1 MFIQCLGSSDVTK
14 TLPLKKLMTRV
25 ASWLKQLMRP
35 TLATSVQT
43 IRLLLVDDQMIV
55 REGLR
60 LLLEN
65 QNGLF
70 VTGEASNFAD
80 AVALAARDQPDL
92 ILLDLDLGD
101 VHGLDCLPELL
112 KVSPQSKVLVL
123 TGVYDLEIFHQA
135 VSRGAV
141 GIVRKMEAAE
151 VLVKAIRKVF
161 AGEVWLDGALMA
173 RVLNDLWRVKSGQP
187 LESAAVATMR
197 LGGPQRET
205 IEQFWSPRIEAPNPD
220 EAARI
225 AQLTEREREV
235 IGLIGEGLR
244 NQQIAD
250 RLSISVITVR
260 HHLSSVFAKLDVG
273 DRFELAIYSYRHG
286 LAKLPL

>member
-1 MFIQCLGSSDVTK
+1 MPLSSSDVAK

-65 QNGLF
+65 QNGLS
-70 VTGEASNFAD
+70 VTGEASNFSD
-80 AVALAARDQPDL
+80 AVSLAARDQPDL

-187 LESAAVATMR
+187 LESVVSGMGATMR
-197 LGGPQRET
+197 LGAPQRET

>member
-1 MFIQCLGSSDVTK
+1 
-14 TLPLKKLMTRV
+14 
-25 ASWLKQLMRP
+25 MRP
-35 TLATSVQT
+35 ILATSVQS

-65 QNGLF
+65 QPGLT
-70 VTGEASNFAD
+70 VTGEASNCPD
-80 AVALAARDQPDL
+80 AVSIAAHEQPDI

-112 KVSPQSKVLVL
+112 AVSPNSKVLVL

-151 VLVKAIRKVF
+151 VLVKAIRKVYV
-161 AGEVWLDGALMA
+161 GEVWLDGALMA
-173 RVLNDLWRVKSGQP
+173 RVLNDLWRAKSSQP
-187 LESAAVATMR
+187 LEAMPATASPMR
-197 LGGPQRET
+197 LATPQREVV
-205 IEQFWSPRIEAPNPD
+205 EQFWSHHIETPSPD

-260 HHLSSVFAKLDVG
+260 HHLSSIFAKLDVG

>member
-1 MFIQCLGSSDVTK
+1 M
-14 TLPLKKLMTRV
+14 
-25 ASWLKQLMRP
+25 
-35 TLATSVQT
+35 LATTTAAQT
-43 IRLLLVDDQMIV
+43 IRLLLVDDQVIV

-65 QNGLF
+65 QPGLL
-70 VTGEASNFAD
+70 VAGEAANCED
-80 AVALAARDQPDL
+80 AVAVAAREQPDL
-92 ILLDLDLGD
+92 ILLDLDLGAS
-101 VHGLDCLPELL
+101 HGLDCLAELL
-112 KVSPQSKVLVL
+112 AVAPHARVLVL
-123 TGVYDLEIFHQA
+123 TGVYDLDIHHQA
-135 VSRGAV
+135 VGRGAV
-141 GIVRKMEAAE
+141 GIVRKMEAADI
-151 VLVKAIRKVF
+151 LVKAIRKVF

-173 RVLNDLWRVKSGQP
+173 RVLNDLWRVRTGQT
-187 LESAAVATMR
+187 LEFMGIGSTR
-197 LGGPQRET
+197 LSQPQREVVELWRHQAEPT
-205 IEQFWSPRIEAPNPD
+205 TPD

-260 HHLSSVFAKLDVG
+260 HHLSSIFAKLDVG

>member
-1 MFIQCLGSSDVTK
+1 M
-14 TLPLKKLMTRV
+14 
-25 ASWLKQLMRP
+25 
-35 TLATSVQT
+35 LAATTATQP
-43 IRLLLVDDQMIV
+43 IRLLLVDDQVIV

-65 QNGLF
+65 QAGLT
-70 VTGEASNFAD
+70 VTGEAANCED
-80 AVALAARDQPDL
+80 AVAVAAREQPDI
-92 ILLDLDLGD
+92 ILLDLDLGAS
-101 VHGLDCLPELL
+101 HGLDCLPELL
-112 KVSPQSKVLVL
+112 AVAPHARVLVL
-123 TGVYDLEIFHQA
+123 TGVYDLDIHHQA
-135 VSRGAV
+135 VGRGAV
-141 GIVRKMEAAE
+141 GIVRKMEAADI
-151 VLVKAIRKVF
+151 LVKAIRKVF

-173 RVLNDLWRVKSGQP
+173 RVLNDLWRVRAGQP
-187 LESAAVATMR
+187 LEFMGMGPTR
-197 LGGPQRET
+197 LSQPQREVVELWRHQAEPT
-205 IEQFWSPRIEAPNPD
+205 TPD

-260 HHLSSVFAKLDVG
+260 HHLSSIFAKLDVG

>member
-1 MFIQCLGSSDVTK
+1 M
-14 TLPLKKLMTRV
+14 
-25 ASWLKQLMRP
+25 
-35 TLATSVQT
+35 LATTTAQT
-43 IRLLLVDDQMIV
+43 IRLLLVDDQVIV

-65 QNGLF
+65 QAGLT
-70 VTGEASNFAD
+70 VTGEAANCQD
-80 AVALAARDQPDL
+80 AVALAAREQPDI
-92 ILLDLDLGD
+92 ILLDLDLGGT
-101 VHGLDCLPELL
+101 HGLDCLPELL
-112 KVSPQSKVLVL
+112 AVAPHARVLIL
-123 TGVYDLEIFHQA
+123 TGVYDLDIHHTA
-135 VSRGAV
+135 VGRGAV
-141 GIVRKMEAAE
+141 GIVRKMEAAD

-173 RVLNDLWRVKSGQP
+173 RVLNDLWRVQSGRP
-187 LESAAVATMR
+187 VEFASAPQLRMSQ
-197 LGGPQRET
+197 PQREVVELWSHQ
-205 IEQFWSPRIEAPNPD
+205 IEQPTPD

-260 HHLSSVFAKLDVG
+260 HHLSSVFSKLDVG
-273 DRFELAIYSYRHG
+273 DRFELAIYAYRHG